1 MNNLSIIVLI
11 FMFILFFY
19 RNHESFHG
27 EHQLTLQQQMKK
39 NNFIRKE
46 SLLSADNSIIIYPF
60 DYRPDGYQ
68 ISYRLGDVL
77 KNLYDNV
84 DKYHL
89 QQYPNSIAASYLKR
103 VNMVKP
109 PNVSN
114 LKYLDKKIK
123 LQIIEKIIEDMLKK
137 KKSDFLL
144 PTPKDLVVHVRIGDV
159 LEGVSCNFDTI
170 LKEGCLYGNNINYIK
185 PLSYYENICKYLK
198 NKNISVDNLYIVAG
212 THFNISLDVS
222 CRYLNAIKNIFEKNN
237 FITQLRINNH
247 PDDDFVFMTKAKYFV
262 TSGGAFSRY
271 IGEFVRRNNGTVI
284 SDFISN

>member
-1 MNNLSIIVLI
+1 MNNLSFIFLI

-19 RNHESFHG
+19 RNHELF
-27 EHQLTLQQQMKK
+27 QVKK
-39 NNFIRKE
+39 NNFIRRE
-46 SLLSADNSIIIYPF
+46 SLLSADNSIIIYPY
-60 DYRPDGYQ
+60 DYRANGVPMA
-68 ISYRLGDVL
+68 YRLGDVI
-77 KNLYDNV
+77 KNLYDSV

-109 PNVSN
+109 SNVSN
-114 LKYLDKKIK
+114 LKHLDKKIK
-123 LQIIEKIIEDMLKK
+123 LQIIEKIVEDMLK

-144 PTPKDLVVHVRIGDV
+144 PTPKDLVIHVRIGDV
-159 LEGVSCNFDTI
+159 IEEARCKFDHI
-170 LKEGCLYGNNINYIK
+170 LKGDCLFSNKLNYIK

-198 NKNISVDNLYIVAG
+198 NENISIDNSYIVAG
-212 THFNISLDVS
+212 THFKLSLDVS

-262 TSGGAFSRY
+262 TSGGGFSRY